1 MVKSAKKLI
10 DVFQHYSFLFAE
22 LVKRDFKRKY
32 KRTVLGMLWSVLSPL
47 LTLFVMKIIFTEF
60 FGRNTPHF
68 TIYLF
73 SGNIVMAYYR
83 ESTRAGM
90 NCLVSNSGIIS
101 KINVPKYLFLLSQNV
116 SALINFA
123 LTLVV
128 YFIFCIFD
136 HIHFGFHMFA
146 LIYPIMCLLIMNLG
160 IGMILSAWYVFFRD
174 IEYLY
179 SVFLTLL
186 TYLSAIFYT
195 IDRFSPQVQRMF
207 LANPVYVMIKYFRLV
222 VIDGAIPSLAY
233 HLLCAFYAVFFITAG
248 CLVYKKNRQKFLYY
262 M

>member
-128 YFIFCIFD
+128 YFIFCIF
-136 HIHFGFHMFA
+136 
-146 LIYPIMCLLIMNLG
+146 
-160 IGMILSAWYVFFRD
+160 
-174 IEYLY
+174 
-179 SVFLTLL
+179 
-186 TYLSAIFYT
+186 
-195 IDRFSPQVQRMF
+195 
-207 LANPVYVMIKYFRLV
+207 
-222 VIDGAIPSLAY
+222 
-233 HLLCAFYAVFFITAG
+233 
-248 CLVYKKNRQKFLYY
+248 KNSEREI
-262 M
+262 

>member
-1 MVKSAKKLI
+1 MIKAIKRLR
-10 DVFQHYSFLFAE
+10 DVISKYSFLFSE
-22 LVKRDFKRKY
+22 LVKRDFKQKY

-68 TIYLF
+68 TIYLL
-73 SGNIVMAYYR
+73 SGNIVMSYYR
-83 ESTRAGM
+83 ESTRSGM
-90 NCLVSNSGIIS
+90 NSLVSNAGIIS
-101 KINVPKYLFLLSQNV
+101 RIKVPQYMFLLSRNV
-116 SALINFA
+116 SALINFG
-123 LTLVV
+123 LTIVV
-128 YFIFCIFD
+128 YFAFCILD

-146 LIYPIMCLLIMNLG
+146 LLYPIVCLLLMNIG

-179 SVFLTLL
+179 GVFLTLL

-195 IDRFSPQVQRMF
+195 LDRFPEKTQRLF
-207 LANPVYVMIKYFRLV
+207 LMNPVYVMIKYFRLV
-222 VIDGAIPSLAY
+222 VIDEKIPSPAY
-233 HLLCAFYAVFFITAG
+233 HGLCAFYALFFLCMG
-248 CLVYKKNRQKFLYY
+248 CIAYKRNRQKFLYY